1 MKNELLNNVDDWLS
15 VVMFIF
21 NNDKQVPVISS
32 TTGQK
37 SVAQS
42 LISHVMR
49 KQVLINFFIA
59 K

>member
-21 NNDKQVPVISS
+21 NNDKQVPVTSS

-37 SVAQS
+37 SVAPS
-42 LISHVMR
+42 FISHVMR